1 MEDIQQFVI
10 QPSHRIAIMI
20 LSVILFGL
28 VLELVRRDFLKE
40 RYALLWLGTS
50 AVGLVFGIVP
60 ALIGL
65 LARILHFQMVT
76 MLFFVSFL
84 YGLGIVLSFS
94 VIISKLSERNRRLAQ
109 DVALLGNR
117 LERLEGADGNS

>member
-1 MEDIQQFVI
+1 MEEIQQFGI

-50 AVGLVFGIVP
+50 AVGLVFGILP
-60 ALIGL
+60 GLIGL

-109 DVALLGNR
+109 DIALLGNR